1 MENPGISAQL
11 EQKQDAVFGGMCLW
25 MLWFSRPC
33 VMLASLK
40 SVLSCLH
47 WLVKTGSNVAE
58 LYWEQRF
65 NSQSASDLSCGLAK
79 EAEICSR
86 FFVNLDIIS

>member
-1 MENPGISAQL
+1 
-11 EQKQDAVFGGMCLW
+11 
-25 MLWFSRPC
+25 
-33 VMLASLK
+33 MLASLK

-47 WLVKTGSNVAE
+47 GLVKTGFKMWRNCTRNSIG
-58 LYWEQRF
+58 RF